1 MPIVTG
7 MVWTLTGGPEMLR
20 VVVKA
25 TMFFAMPAI
34 GIAMGVVIWVG
45 LDTQG
50 VKGQDKAQRQDNA
63 QPSSKVHSLIL
74 LKKILQTGF
83 DN

>member
-1 MPIVTG
+1 MRIVTG
-7 MVWTLTGGPEMLR
+7 MVWTLTGGPEMPR

-25 TMFFAMPAI
+25 TMFFVPAI
-34 GIAMGVVIWVG
+34 GISMGVVIWVG

-63 QPSSKVHSLIL
+63 
-74 LKKILQTGF
+74 
-83 DN
+83 

>member
-1 MPIVTG
+1 
-7 MVWTLTGGPEMLR
+7 MLR

-25 TMFFAMPAI
+25 TMFFVPAI
-34 GIAMGVVIWVG
+34 GIAMGVVIWPG

-63 QPSSKVHSLIL
+63 
-74 LKKILQTGF
+74 
-83 DN
+83 

>member
-1 MPIVTG
+1 
-7 MVWTLTGGPEMLR
+7 MVWTVTGGPEMPR

-25 TMFFAMPAI
+25 TMFFVPAI

-63 QPSSKVHSLIL
+63 QPSSQVHSLIL
-74 LKKILQTGF
+74 LKIILPTGF
-83 DN
+83 NY

>member
-1 MPIVTG
+1 
-7 MVWTLTGGPEMLR
+7 MLR

-34 GIAMGVVIWVG
+34 GISMGVVIWVG

-63 QPSSKVHSLIL
+63 QPSIQVHSLIL
-74 LKKILQTGF
+74 LKKILPTGF